1 MSEASKRVFPIW
13 FTLVV
18 TMVFIAITSV
28 VYTMTKEKIQLNERV
43 RLMKSVLVAAGVEM
57 PAEPAEIEKVFTRRV
72 KEVKDD
78 SGGVGYYII
87 NEEDGSTVSSYV
99 LVRKGAGLWGTITAT
114 VGLSRD
120 LGVFVGMEVIDQ
132 SETPGLGGRISEQW
146 FKEQFR
152 GKEGPM
158 VTVPEGSPAD
168 EKNQFQAITGAT
180 YSTNAIKNL
189 MNGASEHGRQIIEKQ

>member
-13 FTLVV
+13 FTFVV

-28 VYTMTKEKIQLNERV
+28 VYTMTKEKIQFNDRV

-57 PAEPAEIEKVFTRRV
+57 PAEPAEIEKVFTGRV

-87 NEEDGSTVSSYV
+87 YEEDGSTVSSYV

-120 LGVFVGMEVIDQ
+120 LGVFAGMEVIDQ
-132 SETPGLGGRISEQW
+132 NETPGLGGRISEQW

-158 VTVPEGSPAD
+158 VTVPEGTPAA

>member
-1 MSEASKRVFPIW
+1 
-13 FTLVV
+13 
-18 TMVFIAITSV
+18 
-28 VYTMTKEKIQLNERV
+28 
-43 RLMKSVLVAAGVEM
+43 VEI

-72 KEVKDD
+72 KEVKDN

>member
-13 FTLVV
+13 FTFVV
-18 TMVFIAITSV
+18 TLVFIAITSV

-57 PAEPAEIEKVFTRRV
+57 PAEPAEIEKVFTGRV
-72 KEVKDD
+72 KDVKND
-78 SGGVGYYII
+78 SGGVSYYVIY
-87 NEEDGSTVSSYV
+87 EEDGSTVSSYV
-99 LVRKGAGLWGTITAT
+99 LVRMGAGLWGTITAT

-120 LGVFVGMEVIDQ
+120 LGVFAGMEVIDQ
-132 SETPGLGGRISEQW
+132 NETPGLGGRISEQW

-158 VTVPEGSPAD
+158 VTVPEGSPAG

-189 MNGASEHGRQIIEKQ
+189 MNGASEHGRHIIEKQ

>member
-28 VYTMTKEKIQLNERV
+28 VYTITKEKIQLNERV
-43 RLMKSVLVAAGVEM
+43 RLMKSVLVAAGVEI
-57 PAEPAEIEKVFTRRV
+57 PADPAEIEKVFTGRV
-72 KEVKDD
+72 KEVKDE
-78 SGGVGYYII
+78 SGGISYYVIY
-87 NEEDGSTVSSYV
+87 EEDGSTVSSYV
-99 LVRKGAGLWGTITAT
+99 LVRQGAGLWGTITAT

-120 LGVFVGMEVIDQ
+120 LGVFAGMEVIDQ
-132 SETPGLGGRISEQW
+132 NETPGLGGRISEQW

-158 VTVPEGSPAD
+158 VTVPEGSPAG